1 MHLCTSN
8 YFFYFLGVFLAFE
21 LCRFC
26 MIIRFFHPSHNSQWT
41 SDFKG
46 FQYQILSITL
56 FSYLNSWERV
66 GGILSFWENLV
77 TWLLR
82 HQMKNKWGLL
92 TYSKTF
98 LSFSFMKGRSF
109 FDVVGN
115 FGLKKWLQTAM
126 HWQNRLF
133 LTFESLT
140 LYLFFL
146 DSVKQCYL

>member
-1 MHLCTSN
+1 MSL
-8 YFFYFLGVFLAFE
+8 
-21 LCRFC
+21 
-26 MIIRFFHPSHNSQWT
+26 HPSNV
-41 SDFKG
+41 FG
-46 FQYQILSITL
+46 FFLCSTFVGSAWSFVFFIPATTANDLRLQYQILSITL

-98 LSFSFMKGRSF
+98 LSFSFMTGRSF

-115 FGLKKWLQTAM
+115 FGPKKITPNCNALAKSIM
-126 HWQNRLF
+126 
-133 LTFESLT
+133 S
-140 LYLFFL
+140 YLWV
-146 DSVKQCYL
+146 S